1 MFVSS
6 LRTALLA
13 GTALFIALPASAQEI
28 QAAAATS
35 DTAQAGATDT
45 AAADAGKDKN
55 GGDIVVV
62 GTRREAAAIQFQSSH
77 PISVLSEEDLR
88 HTAAHN
94 VAEALGLLP
103 GVNVVNTGSSFIG
116 GVDGASRGEGMYVA
130 IRGLNSEYNVNL
142 INGVNVAQ
150 GQPYS
155 RGVQLSLLPPTGL
168 NTIVLNKASSAEMD
182 GDAIGG
188 TVDFRTPSAF
198 DYSDQLHGSITASGR
213 IETRA
218 RTYGDQGLGG
228 GIAGELS
235 NRFGAN
241 HQFGVYVSGYYEG
254 RAYTNSE
261 IRGAQSAHD
270 DGSWGYLNA
279 SDSKGTSYS
288 GLDPQSNAALT
299 GFDSGVSS
307 GSTRRFGGNGS
318 LDWHASDVTHLY
330 LRGTYAKALTT
341 QDSMLSQYNG
351 GTKAWVQSPGTD
363 RYILT
368 VPSVSVRNYFE
379 TNPETAELATAAL
392 GGETQVSGWK
402 IAPELFFS
410 EGHNDRPNHIEA
422 SARINQ
428 SDKYTNGSRIPLGG
442 RSVGYR
448 DDYPVALLNQAIFNA
463 FNDSADVLPARRAG
477 QLTEQFSGQHKWG
490 GRLDISRDFADQ
502 GGLIQSIAFGAKVQT
517 SQRNVTSRDWTTDYV
532 ANYVGKSVTW
542 ASLGLTNG
550 TYAQTYPGL
559 YTWALPRFNKAAL
572 FDLFYKYQFA
582 NEADGSSY
590 NSFDTCGSLYI
601 NNFNCGSLK
610 GRETVA
616 AGYATAT
623 LKAGNVEIIP
633 GIRYEHT
640 DIHNTFWVIPFTSGA
655 EQPGAFAHNNS
666 RYDAL
671 LPSLF
676 VNWRPTTTLVARGD
690 IWMSYTR
697 PPFFQLG
704 GSSTARTG
712 DDGKTT
718 IVQGNPDLKAIRATN
733 IDASV
738 EWNFAPSGHV
748 MFGGYYKRLR
758 NYLYDSGTT
767 LLNTATTDGTNQTFI
782 TRPLNGG
789 SGNVYGLEFQV
800 QKTFVELPGFLHGFG
815 VGANLTRQWTN
826 VDIGGGVERNI
837 QNAPNLMGQARV
849 YYSAG
854 GFSIDAIYN
863 YTGAYLES
871 YNYLGQPTRW
881 DDRWV
886 RPIQR
891 TDLHIGYDF
900 GNGVKVD
907 ASVANIFNNY
917 TYWAHIGR
925 NSLAISDIVNSGTTG
940 LASIKYSF

>member
-1 MFVSS
+1 MFVAS

-13 GTALFIALPASAQEI
+13 GAAFFTAMPAMAQ
-28 QAAAATS
+28 S
-35 DTAQAGATDT
+35 DTAGRTDPARP
-45 AAADAGKDKN
+45 AANASADDAGSGK
-55 GGDIVVV
+55 GSGDIVVV
-62 GTRREAAAIQFQSSH
+62 GTRREAAAIQFRSAT
-77 PISVLSEEDLR
+77 PISVLSEEDLH
-88 HTAAHN
+88 HTAVHN

-103 GVNVVNTGSSFIG
+103 GVNVVNTGSSFLG

-168 NTIVLNKASSAEMD
+168 NTIVLNKASRADMD

-198 DYSDQLHGSITASGR
+198 DYSDQLHGGVTASGR
-213 IETRA
+213 LETRA

-235 NRFGAN
+235 NRFGTD

-279 SDSKGTSYS
+279 SNSKGTSYP
-288 GLDPQSNAALT
+288 GLDPQRNAALT

-307 GSTRRFGGNGS
+307 GTTRRFGGNGS
-318 LDWHASDVTHLY
+318 LDWHGDDGARLY
-330 LRGTYAKALTT
+330 LRGSYAKALTT
-341 QDSMLSQYNG
+341 QDSMLSQFNG
-351 GTKAWVQSPGTD
+351 GNKAWIQSPNTD
-363 RYILT
+363 RYVLT
-368 VPSVSVRNYFE
+368 VPSLSVRNYFE
-379 TNPETAELATAAL
+379 TNPETAVLATAAL
-392 GGETQVSGWK
+392 GGETQVGEWK
-402 IAPELFFS
+402 IAPELFYS
-410 EGHNDRPNHIEA
+410 EGHNNRPNHIEA

-428 SDKYTNGSRIPLGG
+428 SDKYNNGSRIPLGG
-442 RSVGYR
+442 QSIGYS
-448 DDYPVALLNQAIFNA
+448 DNYPVALMNQAIFNA
-463 FNDSADVLPARRAG
+463 FDNSADVLPARRAG
-477 QLTEQFSGQHKWG
+477 QLTEQFSGQRKWG
-490 GRLDISRDFADQ
+490 GRLDISRDFSEQ
-502 GGLIQSIAFGAKVQT
+502 GGLLQSIAFGAKAQT
-517 SQRNVTSRDWTTDYV
+517 SNRNVTSRDWTNDFV

-542 ASLGLTNG
+542 GSLGLTNG
-550 TYAQTYPGL
+550 KYAQTYPGL
-559 YTWALPRFNKAAL
+559 YSWSLPRFNKSAL

-582 NEADGSSY
+582 QEADGSSY
-590 NSFDTCGSLYI
+590 NSFDTCGSLYA
-601 NNFNCGSLK
+601 NNFNCGTLK
-610 GRETVA
+610 GKETVA
-616 AGYATAT
+616 AAYATTT
-623 LKAGNVEIIP
+623 LKAGDVEIIP

-640 DIHNTFWVIPFTSGA
+640 DIHNVFWVIPYASGT
-655 EQPGAFAHNNS
+655 EQPGSFSGNTS

-690 IWMSYTR
+690 VWMSYTR

-704 GSSTARTG
+704 GSATARTG

-718 IVQGNPDLKAIRATN
+718 IVQGNPELKAIRATN
-733 IDASV
+733 MDASV
-738 EWNFAPSGHV
+738 EWNFAPAGHI
-748 MFGGYYKRLR
+748 MLGGYYKRLR

-767 LLNTATTDGTNQTFI
+767 LLNTATSDGTNQTFI
-782 TRPLNGG
+782 TKPLNGG
-789 SGNVYGLEFQV
+789 TGSVYGIEFQA
-800 QKTFVELPGFLHGFG
+800 QKTFVELPGLLHGFG

-837 QNAPNLMGQARV
+837 QNAPNVMGQARV
-849 YYSAG
+849 YYATG

-891 TDLHIGYDF
+891 TDLHVGYDF
-900 GNGVKVD
+900 GNGLKVD
-907 ASVANIFNNY
+907 ASVANLFNNY
-917 TYWAHIGR
+917 SYWAHIGR
-925 NSLAISDIVNSGTTG
+925 NSLAISDIVNSGTTALG
-940 LASIKYSF
+940 SIKYSF